1 MISPATNWIHPFAA
15 SIVLIVSVLSKL
27 LKIQISEFLETIELM
42 TSIFVLIGWSN
53 VPKPP
58 VISALSRTGVSR
70 WYPSLSSPVTLPETF
85 NSIFSVALIVPKLKF
100 PTSSL
105 ISFPDISL
113 IVVSLA
119 CKSIVSLAF
128 NFSTCKSSFWF
139 M

>member
-1 MISPATNWIHPFAA
+1 MISPATNWIHPFVA
-15 SIVLIVSVLSKL
+15 SIISIISVLSKL
-27 LKIQISEFLETIELM
+27 LDIQISESLETIKLI
-42 TSIFVLIGWSN
+42 TSMFVLIGWSN

-58 VISALSRTGVSR
+58 VISTLSRTGVSR

-85 NSIFSVALIVPKLKF
+85 ISIFSVALIVPKLMF

-113 IVVSLA
+113 IVVSCA
-119 CKSIVSLAF
+119 CKSIVSPTSS
-128 NFSTCKSSFWF
+128 FSTYKSPFWF